1 MLNYKLKS
9 VNFSSEKLLPVPQ
22 VDFCRTR
29 KKEKQKLQKRRRKKG
44 ANYSKLV

>member
-9 VNFSSEKLLPVPQ
+9 VNFSSEILLPVPQ

-29 KKEKQKLQKRRRKKG
+29 KKRNKNYRKVEEKRSKLQ
-44 ANYSKLV
+44 

>member
-9 VNFSSEKLLPVPQ
+9 VNFSFEILLPVPQ

-29 KKEKQKLQKRRRKKG
+29 KKRNKNYRKVEEKKEQITV
-44 ANYSKLV
+44 N